1 MTVRISDM
9 PNQQKALV
17 LPAKQGLF
25 EIQSVPIPTP
35 PPGQLLIKVHSTALN
50 PVDWKIQVHGLYVEE
65 YPTVLGVDIAG
76 TVEALGED
84 VDNFSKGDR
93 VYVMVASR
101 VADVVALTAQQLH
114 GRHLQVLASW
124 IPAIHNFQR

>member
-1 MTVRISDM
+1 M

-35 PPGQLLIKVHSTALN
+35 GPGQLLIKVHSTALN
-50 PVDWKIQVHGLYVEE
+50 PVDWNIQVHGLYVED
-65 YPTVLGVDIAG
+65 YPAILGVDIAG
-76 TVEALGED
+76 TVEALGDD

-101 VADVVALTAQQLH
+101 VADIVALTAQQLH
-114 GRHLQVLASW
+114 GRHPHILASW
-124 IPAIHNFQR
+124 IPTIHNFQR